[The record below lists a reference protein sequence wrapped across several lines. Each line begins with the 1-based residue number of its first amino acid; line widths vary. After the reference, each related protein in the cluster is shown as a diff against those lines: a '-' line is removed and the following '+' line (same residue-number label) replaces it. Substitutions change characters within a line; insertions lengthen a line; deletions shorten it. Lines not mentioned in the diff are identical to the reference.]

1 MVQQVDVACPE
12 DDSQMVLRQGRFGP
26 FLASVNYPDIKMVLN
41 IDKKGLLKF
50 PSVPPLTTELQ
61 CNKCDKPLNLRNGK
75 RGPWLGCST
84 FPKCRGRGKWSE
96 LDDDTKAQLEKALEE
111 HEKANPVP
119 VIKRMDADPIP
130 EGTAIND
137 LLLPNEDDTL
147 EAWTE

>member
-1 MVQQVDVACPE
+1 
-12 DDSQMVLRQGRFGP
+12 
-26 FLASVNYPDIKMVLN
+26 MVLN